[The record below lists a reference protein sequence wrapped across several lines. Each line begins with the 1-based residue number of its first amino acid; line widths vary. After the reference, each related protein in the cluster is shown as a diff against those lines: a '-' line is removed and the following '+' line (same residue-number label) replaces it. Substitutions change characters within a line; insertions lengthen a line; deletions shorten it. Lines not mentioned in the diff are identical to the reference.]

1 MNILFYGP
9 PGTGKSELAR
19 YLGELLQREII
30 CRRPSDILDPF
41 VGMSERNICRMFEEA
56 QKDEAILIV
65 DEVDT
70 LLFNRTGAQQS
81 WEISMT
87 NEFLTSL
94 ERFQGIF
101 IGTTNMLTNLD
112 HASIRR
118 FHHKIGF
125 DYLTPDGNIT
135 FYERLLSPI
144 LAEGLSDEDRT
155 TLRYI
160 PNLAPGDFRVVRDRY
175 CFCPADELRNGT
187 IIAEL
192 EREARLKDIHASR
205 RRIGFN

>member
-1 MNILFYGP
+1 
-9 PGTGKSELAR
+9 
-19 YLGELLQREII
+19 
-30 CRRPSDILDPF
+30 
-41 VGMSERNICRMFEEA
+41 MFEEA
-56 QKDEAILIV
+56 QKDEAILVV

-70 LLFNRTGAQQS
+70 MLHNRAHAQHS
-81 WEISMT
+81 WEISLT
-87 NEFLTSL
+87 NEFLASL

-125 DYLTPDGNIT
+125 DYLTPDGNVT
-135 FYERLLSPI
+135 FYEKLLMPI
-144 LAEGLSDEDRT
+144 LAEGLSNEDRT
-155 TLRYI
+155 TLRHI

-175 CFCPADELRNGT
+175 CFCQTDELRNGT
-187 IIAEL
+187 LIAEL
-192 EREARLKDIHASR
+192 EREARLKEIHANK

>member
-1 MNILFYGP
+1 MNLLFYGP

-19 YLGELLQREII
+19 YLGELLQREIL

-65 DEVDT
+65 DEIDT
-70 LLFNRTGAQQS
+70 MLFNRASAQQS
-81 WEISMT
+81 WEISLT
-87 NEFLTSL
+87 NEFLTNL

-118 FHHKIGF
+118 FNHKIGF
-125 DYLTPDGNIT
+125 NYLTPDGNVT
-135 FYERLLSPI
+135 FYEKLLSPI
-144 LAEGLSDEDRT
+144 LAEGMPDEDRT
-155 TLRYI
+155 ILRHI

-175 CFCPADELRNGT
+175 SFCSADELRNGML
-187 IIAEL
+187 IAEL
-192 EREARLKDIHASR
+192 EREARLKDIHTNR